1 MRTMWSKAKSH
12 FFPLKGRKK
21 KKKRKKAK
29 RTADGG
35 ETTMKA
41 TEKMKTVKRASQEK
55 KKTRTRDQGELDV
68 NDAISHTL
76 KKKKDL

>member
-1 MRTMWSKAKSH
+1 
-12 FFPLKGRKK
+12 
-21 KKKRKKAK
+21 
-29 RTADGG
+29 
-35 ETTMKA
+35 MKA

>member
-1 MRTMWSKAKSH
+1 
-12 FFPLKGRKK
+12 
-21 KKKRKKAK
+21 
-29 RTADGG
+29 
-35 ETTMKA
+35 MKA

-76 KKKKDL
+76 KKKKGSMTIILCIFKKKKRKQ

>member
-1 MRTMWSKAKSH
+1 
-12 FFPLKGRKK
+12 
-21 KKKRKKAK
+21 
-29 RTADGG
+29 
-35 ETTMKA
+35 MKA

-76 KKKKDL
+76 KKKRIYDNYPVYFQKKKKTIIASS